1 MGEGN
6 CAENIL
12 FVFSFVNEKEKL
24 QSGVFVTMLQADF
37 DSGCRLLVF
46 NRMIVT
52 VALRL
57 VFSGHSSEPQTS

>member
-12 FVFSFVNEKEKL
+12 FLFSFFSEKEKL

-37 DSGCRLLVF
+37 DSGCCLLVF
-46 NRMIVT
+46 NHMIVT
-52 VALRL
+52 VPLRL
-57 VFSGHSSEPQTS
+57 VFSGHSSESQTL